1 MLTFRDIS
9 SLTLISS
16 ESCNLNCSYC
26 KIAKM
31 EHGFHQKEAQELR
44 ESFINGTYVDNIIT
58 IFKKYNID
66 PNKVEFFQFWGQEPT
81 TTLDVLADQFPRL
94 YNFFPNVKHSFFS
107 TNGVNWYDRILHYIE
122 VVEKTVTH
130 PFTIEI
136 QISYDGGY
144 SNEQLRGIKSEIIE
158 NNIFNLMSGLNN
170 LKLKYVKLDIC
181 FHNVISFELLKE
193 LYQGNISDSNIKAFW
208 DNAHKFLNK
217 CRTLC
222 QLDEQFLNL
231 NTLMSPGLINPYN
244 GTKEEG
250 ELLVKFYEDNCRL
263 NIPEASSTVRQ
274 FTYNFTDNHKDLE
287 TIDNEI
293 RNVLDN
299 INVEDIKSM
308 DPGCNSIVG
317 NINIRYT
324 GEVMH
329 CQNVA
334 HSLTLEEVE
343 GAGYNEID
351 LDIKKNQLIHH
362 AYPNIISGDPNDIHR
377 YLWKWDT
384 VAAKYCL
391 PHQLVFTINMMY
403 LLAKCGQI
411 KSQYLTDPKKLFRH
425 AYYIVY
431 AFDCWEN
438 NLNETASIFGQAV
451 GLMRLLANGLCDYMD
466 EDINNQAQNEGEN

>member
-1 MLTFRDIS
+1 MLTFRDIT

-58 IFKKYNID
+58 IFKKYKID
-66 PNKVEFFQFWGQEPT
+66 PNKVEYFQYWGQEPT

-94 YNFFPNVKHSFFS
+94 YSFFPNVKRSFFS
-107 TNGVNWYDRILHYIE
+107 TNGVNWYERILHYIE
-122 VVEKTVTH
+122 MVDKTVTH

-144 SNEQLRGIKSEIIE
+144 SNEQLRGVKSEIIE
-158 NNIFNLMSGLNN
+158 NNIFKLMSNLDGLN
-170 LKLKYVKLDIC
+170 LKNVKLDIS
-181 FHNVISFELLKE
+181 FHNVISFDLIKE
-193 LYQGNISDSNIKAFW
+193 LYKGNNPDANIKTFW

-217 CRTLC
+217 CKLLC
-222 QLDEQFLNL
+222 SLDEKFLNF
-231 NTLMSPGLINPYN
+231 NTCMSPGLINPYN
-244 GTKEEG
+244 ATKEEG
-250 ELLVKFYEDNCRL
+250 ELFVKFYEDNCRL
-263 NIPEASSTVRQ
+263 DIPESIFAVRQ
-274 FTYNFTDNHKDLE
+274 FTFNFTEPHKDLE
-287 TIDNEI
+287 DIDAEI
-293 RNVLDN
+293 RNILDN
-299 INVEDIKSM
+299 MHIENIKSM
-308 DPGCNSIVG
+308 DPGCNSVVG

-334 HSLTLEEVE
+334 HSLTLEEIE
-343 GAGYNEID
+343 GADYNEID
-351 LDIKKNQLIHH
+351 LDIKKNQLMHH
-362 AYPNIISGDPNDIHR
+362 AYPNIISGDSNDIHK

-384 VAAKYCL
+384 VEAKYCL

-411 KSQYLTDPKKLFRH
+411 KSQYLTDPRKLFRH

-438 NLNETASIFGQAV
+438 NLNETASVFGQTI
-451 GLMRLLANGLCDYMD
+451 GQIRLMANGLCDYMD
-466 EDINNQAQNEGEN
+466 KDIADQAIAEGEN